1 MKQPYVI
8 ALLRRSENEKTPLVV
23 YPHEVEV
30 LKALHGSDAIVETED
45 TPPVASGEFDPHDE
59 YARLEGLYIG
69 NEQRPNPV
77 FTALG
82 DVDEFVASFKGKKT
96 TVSTQTPK
104 DSGDDSEK
112 DELVEKAKGLGI
124 KSPHLFGVDKLKEK
138 IEEEEADKIKALVE
152 KAESLNIEVQNEW
165 DIATLESE
173 IAKAQ
178 S

>member
-1 MKQPYVI
+1 MKQPYLVV
-8 ALLRRSENEKTPLVV
+8 LLRRSENEKTPLVV

-45 TPPVASGEFDPHDE
+45 TPPVASGEFDPQDE

-82 DVDEFVASFKGKKT
+82 DVDEFVASFKAKKT
-96 TVSTQTPK
+96 NAKTSNNE
-104 DSGDDSEK
+104 DEK
-112 DELVEKAKGLGI
+112 G
-124 KSPHLFGVDKLKEK
+124 
-138 IEEEEADKIKALVE
+138 
-152 KAESLNIEVQNEW
+152 
-165 DIATLESE
+165 
-173 IAKAQ
+173 Q